1 MMLRFL
7 RPIDVSWKVTRRRI
21 LNETSQFLERGL
33 RDRSWGVRIPSIP
46 VGKGSFSRVFS
57 VHFWQQVLFES
68 S

>member
-1 MMLRFL
+1 MH
-7 RPIDVSWKVTRRRI
+7 RRI

-33 RDRSWGVRIPSIP
+33 RERNWGVRIPNIP
-46 VGKGSFSRVFS
+46 VGKGSFTKVFS